1 MRTVKPDVLADLHEI
16 THTVAIDMEKMGP
29 FGIGNPRPI
38 VQVMRAKVCE
48 VYAMGNKGT
57 HLSLK
62 VGGERIRC
70 VWWGQGEL
78 VEKIA
83 CGSRVDIVGKIKANE
98 FRGHHSAEIE
108 IIDLKLPSA

>member
-1 MRTVKPDVLADLHEI
+1 
-16 THTVAIDMEKMGP
+16 MEKMGP

-38 VQVMRAKVCE
+38 VQVMRAKVRE

-83 CGSRVDIVGKIKANE
+83 CGSRVDIVVKIKANE